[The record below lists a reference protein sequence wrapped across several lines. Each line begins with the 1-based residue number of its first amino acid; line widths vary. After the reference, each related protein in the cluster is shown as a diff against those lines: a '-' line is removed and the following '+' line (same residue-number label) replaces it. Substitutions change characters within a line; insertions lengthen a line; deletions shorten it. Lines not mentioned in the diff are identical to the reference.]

1 MSDAAPKCPFP
12 HLHGSTDPAT
22 SESKTTT
29 SATTTTTTTTSTT
42 TSNNVGGK
50 GTTSDFHTT
59 GRSTSNRPG
68 RGGFPVMYHSYLQL
82 DKILDSHECMSQR
95 RFNAET
101 GAIES
106 EGFGKNG
113 EAAHDEHLFITI
125 HQTYELW
132 FKQIMF
138 ELDDVLRIFKAGD
151 IPEASIGICWY
162 VCFFFF
168 LFLRFFFQTI
178 KKLSLR
184 PTKKHISSAKE
195 KEY

>member
-1 MSDAAPKCPFP
+1 MSDDAPKCPFP
-12 HLHGSTDPAT
+12 HLHGSTVPAT

-29 SATTTTTTTTSTT
+29 SATTTSATTTTS

-95 RFNAET
+95 RLNAET

-106 EGFGKNG
+106 EGFGPNG

-162 VCFFFF
+162 VVVVSLFLFFFSKKF
-168 LFLRFFFQTI
+168 
-178 KKLSLR
+178 KKLSTSLCL
-184 PTKKHISSAKE
+184 TKQQQQQQIFV
-195 KEY
+195 

>member
-1 MSDAAPKCPFP
+1 
-12 HLHGSTDPAT
+12 
-22 SESKTTT
+22 
-29 SATTTTTTTTSTT
+29 
-42 TSNNVGGK
+42 
-50 GTTSDFHTT
+50 
-59 GRSTSNRPG
+59 
-68 RGGFPVMYHSYLQL
+68 MYHSYLQL

-95 RFNAET
+95 RLNAET

-106 EGFGKNG
+106 EGFGPNG

-162 VCFFFF
+162 VVVVVVSF
-168 LFLRFFFQTI
+168 LSFLSFLLFQKIQKTFY
-178 KKLSLR
+178 LSLSNQ
-184 PTKKHISSAKE
+184 TTTTTNLCIKNMTVLFSSFHTNKTIQQCSSQ
-195 KEY
+195 KSH